1 MTMEDC
7 VYLKFF
13 VVENQRHDGQPVYQ
27 WLLRQASRAGLPGG
41 SAFRAIAGFGRHHK
55 LHEAHFYEL
64 AGELPMEVVFV
75 ASQEQAADLA
85 ALVAEAGLS
94 LFHYMMPAR
103 SGVTNTAL
111 GEAGSD

>member
-1 MTMEDC
+1 MTMQDC

-13 VVENQRHDGQPVYQ
+13 VVESQRHAGQPVYQ
-27 WLLRQASRAGLPGG
+27 WLLQQASQLGLPGG

-75 ASQEQAADLA
+75 ADREQAAQLIA
-85 ALVAEAGLS
+85 TASAAGLS
-94 LFHYMMPAR
+94 LFHYMMPAQ
-103 SGVTNTAL
+103 SGVTGVSGQGAS
-111 GEAGSD
+111 G

>member
-1 MTMEDC
+1 MHTC

-13 VVENQRHDGQPVYQ
+13 VIENQRHEGQLLYQ
-27 WLLRQASRAGLPGG
+27 WLLRRASTLGLPGG
-41 SAFRAIAGFGRHHK
+41 SAFRAMAGFGRHHV

-75 ASQEQAADLA
+75 ASPEEADRLLA
-85 ALVAEAGLS
+85 DVTAAGLS

-103 SGVTNTAL
+103 SGTTGA
-111 GEAGSD
+111 

>member
-1 MTMEDC
+1 MHDC

-13 VVENQRHDGQPVYQ
+13 VIENQRHGGQLLYQ
-27 WLLRQASRAGLPGG
+27 WLLRRASALGLPGG
-41 SAFRAIAGFGRHHK
+41 SAFRAMAGFGRHHV

-75 ASQEQAADLA
+75 ASRDQADL
-85 ALVAEAGLS
+85 LIAEVTSAGLS

-103 SGVTNTAL
+103 SGTT
-111 GEAGSD
+111 GS

>member
-1 MTMEDC
+1 MHTC

-13 VVENQRHDGQPVYQ
+13 VIENQRHEGQLLYQ
-27 WLLRQASRAGLPGG
+27 WLLRRASTLGLPGG
-41 SAFRAIAGFGRHHK
+41 SAFRAMAGFGRHHV

-75 ASQEQAADLA
+75 ASPEEADRLLA
-85 ALVAEAGLS
+85 EVTAAGLS

-103 SGVTNTAL
+103 SGTTGA
-111 GEAGSD
+111 

>member
-1 MTMEDC
+1 MHEC

-13 VVENQRHDGQPVYQ
+13 VVENQRHGGQLLYQ
-27 WLLRQASRAGLPGG
+27 WLLRRASALGLPGG
-41 SAFRAIAGFGRHHK
+41 SAFRAMAGFGRHHV

-75 ASQEQAADLA
+75 ASRDQADL
-85 ALVAEAGLS
+85 LIAEVTSAGLP

-103 SGVTNTAL
+103 SGTT
-111 GEAGSD
+111 GT

>member
-13 VVENQRHDGQPVYQ
+13 VIENQRHDGQPVYQ

-75 ASQEQAADLA
+75 ASQKQAADLVA
-85 ALVAEAGLS
+85 VVAEAGLS

-103 SGVTNTAL
+103 SGMTGAS
-111 GEAGSD
+111 ACIPSS